1 MPKTLSLLAVLKKID
16 TKGIKSLS
24 DPQWNTF
31 LASDTEPN
39 EIQEKIKK
47 LEGYEQQG
55 ADYDKTGDLIP
66 EDNNAMIDR
75 FKKKTGRAKGRES
88 LKVKKSKI
96 DVASFKK
103 EFFNKKE
110 EPVKKDTTGTSTL
123 TNFKPS
129 TPASPSEGKENKEE
143 TEGLKGIR
151 DVLDDIL
158 KVLRLDFKGDR
169 KEARDAKKAQ
179 LAADRKGTEDKLEKK
194 KSGSGVGNAV
204 KSMLSP
210 FTSIWDKIINFLK
223 WTLIG
228 VLFNKVLKW
237 FTNPANKKKVE
248 AVGKFFKDFW
258 PALATAAALFLT
270 PLGALVK
277 GMIGLLTA
285 IIPKLVIAIA
295 ANPWAAAAVL
305 GGLAIWGISKRIGGK
320 DKGEGGK
327 GEKPQEFASDTKPST
342 TSEFNGGGLV
352 PTVEMAGGGLVP
364 GYNKGGEVES
374 DTSHFGTEGYR
385 MGQRLPEQ
393 LYYNLDK
400 YTSSYKTKD
409 GEVVEE
415 KDELLELS
423 GAIGMPDLIEH
434 QKQLVDSIRKIE
446 GYEDIN
452 FMDVVQYPQDRGRL
466 VGMPPE
472 TLYPIFN
479 ASDAWKA
486 SDAKRDAAI
495 AMDEGRSFDPT
506 KFGPQMGSFF
516 GGGLVMGRYK
526 TGGFVEEKAAQ
537 ARQLAT
543 DYGNAAPGREL
554 DPLVNFAMDQM
565 KEMYGITNT
574 VAGSVSDGA
583 GGFRMQS
590 QSELNEEN
598 NAKLPFGMK
607 MTEDGQN
614 IDWGRK
620 AADQARM
627 AADLMKDPKYAQ
639 RLKEVGKQY
648 GYENLTAEQFGE
660 IANQQADEMQFQIN
674 RMIPGTESH
683 RLDVVA
689 NEINQSTSQKM
700 AGGGLVQGF
709 QGGGVVPGS
718 GNKDT
723 VPAMLTPGEF
733 VMSKGAVNKYG
744 KDTLKNM
751 NSAVGSVGGAGPK
764 GDTVPSM
771 LTPGEFVVSAPAVQ
785 KFGVNTLESMNLK
798 GGGNNKPELKVM
810 ANKGGLIKQYME
822 NGGVVGSTPIG
833 PVGTPNL
840 TSTFRTVTLPPV
852 KKQRQEMIPAKSSN
866 EIPEFRIPII
876 SSQRSMV
883 LSSLGISDMF
893 LLK

>member
-1 MPKTLSLLAVLKKID
+1 
-16 TKGIKSLS
+16 
-24 DPQWNTF
+24 
-31 LASDTEPN
+31 
-39 EIQEKIKK
+39 
-47 LEGYEQQG
+47 
-55 ADYDKTGDLIP
+55 
-66 EDNNAMIDR
+66 
-75 FKKKTGRAKGRES
+75 
-88 LKVKKSKI
+88 
-96 DVASFKK
+96 
-103 EFFNKKE
+103 
-110 EPVKKDTTGTSTL
+110 
-123 TNFKPS
+123 
-129 TPASPSEGKENKEE
+129 
-143 TEGLKGIR
+143 
-151 DVLDDIL
+151 LDDIL

-179 LAADRKGTEDKLEKK
+179 LAADRKGTESKLEKK

-320 DKGEGGK
+320 DKGEGEGGK

-364 GYNKGGEVES
+364 GYNKGGEVDIRDYTEDGVTDFDAFRAAQSDTS

-415 KDELLELS
+415 KDELIELS

-486 SDAKRDAAI
+486 SDAKR
-495 AMDEGRSFDPT
+495 
-506 KFGPQMGSFF
+506 
-516 GGGLVMGRYK
+516 
-526 TGGFVEEKAAQ
+526 
-537 ARQLAT
+537 
-543 DYGNAAPGREL
+543 
-554 DPLVNFAMDQM
+554 
-565 KEMYGITNT
+565 
-574 VAGSVSDGA
+574 
-583 GGFRMQS
+583 
-590 QSELNEEN
+590 
-598 NAKLPFGMK
+598 
-607 MTEDGQN
+607 
-614 IDWGRK
+614 
-620 AADQARM
+620 
-627 AADLMKDPKYAQ
+627 
-639 RLKEVGKQY
+639 
-648 GYENLTAEQFGE
+648 
-660 IANQQADEMQFQIN
+660 
-674 RMIPGTESH
+674 
-683 RLDVVA
+683 
-689 NEINQSTSQKM
+689 
-700 AGGGLVQGF
+700 
-709 QGGGVVPGS
+709 
-718 GNKDT
+718 
-723 VPAMLTPGEF
+723 
-733 VMSKGAVNKYG
+733 
-744 KDTLKNM
+744 
-751 NSAVGSVGGAGPK
+751 
-764 GDTVPSM
+764 
-771 LTPGEFVVSAPAVQ
+771 
-785 KFGVNTLESMNLK
+785 
-798 GGGNNKPELKVM
+798 
-810 ANKGGLIKQYME
+810 
-822 NGGVVGSTPIG
+822 
-833 PVGTPNL
+833 
-840 TSTFRTVTLPPV
+840 
-852 KKQRQEMIPAKSSN
+852 
-866 EIPEFRIPII
+866 
-876 SSQRSMV
+876 
-883 LSSLGISDMF
+883 
-893 LLK
+893 